1 MTDLLRLA
9 SWHRTEVISG
19 GIERIC
25 QFPDENKVTRCL
37 FTMCEKSCNGETL
50 WIQLIDVFEKY
61 LQVHS
66 KKRWFKE
73 RNLANWNSIDDK

>member
-9 SWHRTEVISG
+9 SGHRTEVISG

-25 QFPDENKVTRCL
+25 QFSDENRVTRWL
-37 FTMCEKSCNGETL
+37 STMCEKSCNGETL
-50 WIQLIDVFEKY
+50 WIQLTEILEKY

-66 KKRWFKE
+66 KKR
-73 RNLANWNSIDDK
+73 